1 MPTCPMY
8 QLGNFVWYAVLQKCV
23 RHVRVWG
30 GGGVCEGYGLTG
42 LQVSAKSA
50 EYYYYCYYH

>member
-23 RHVRVWG
+23 RHVRERVWG
-30 GGGVCEGYGLTG
+30 GGGLRWLWVDMASRGLG
-42 LQVSAKSA
+42 V
-50 EYYYYCYYH
+50 